1 MAAKKTTARTTKKT
15 TATTKAPKP
24 YASLSSL
31 LAAKAKGTLP
41 SAAKAH
47 VLDDKVVVWVK
58 GADLLT
64 LSKADFVTAAL
75 KGLGLKV
82 AKSLAA

>member
-1 MAAKKTTARTTKKT
+1 
-15 TATTKAPKP
+15 
-24 YASLSSL
+24 
-31 LAAKAKGTLP
+31 
-41 SAAKAH
+41 
-47 VLDDKVVVWVK
+47 VVWVK